1 MRSPKACQLLPPCH
15 KASGLGNMTSTAQML
30 LMKTMMMLMEPRCQG
45 VKSSGGC
52 LRLKPRNECCF
63 CCRRDWII
71 FLDVHS
77 RFGFLKKWLVLG
89 FWHPGNKWLVDSI
102 AVSLFVNWLNLSNQK
117 QIQITSWWWEGLPT
131 PAWVSSQIQDS
142 TKRLSWS
149 RPQIWQ
155 CLWFYH
161 KIKTFRGS
169 LSVKVFCLL
178 CKDLIKL

>member
-1 MRSPKACQLLPPCH
+1 MSSPKACQLLPPCH
-15 KASGLGNMTSTAQML
+15 KASGLGNMTSTAQIL

-89 FWHPGNKWLVDSI
+89 FWHPGKKWLVGSI
-102 AVSLFVNWLNLSNQK
+102 AVSLFVNWLSLSNQK
-117 QIQITSWWWEGLPT
+117 QIQKTIWRWDEQAFLVAGGGFCWCFFDGFCFCVFLAIFLVVVCSLWTLNQADS
-131 PAWVSSQIQDS
+131 PAPAAEYSHN
-142 TKRLSWS
+142 
-149 RPQIWQ
+149 
-155 CLWFYH
+155 C
-161 KIKTFRGS
+161 
-169 LSVKVFCLL
+169 
-178 CKDLIKL
+178 